1 MFSYTIHVQTSTWVL
16 QILPIHNFL
25 ICPNFSIS
33 DVTILEYRTNIWNSF
48 SYVFFV
54 CFALFPFFFF
64 TLQPQWSLQNA
75 YLSRSFACFKT
86 FSCFILH
93 LRRHPNSF
101 TTLYPLTFTLK
112 LKWSSFQST
121 EWSSSS
127 PPTLLFNQTSVQ
139 AVPIRNFPNLTP
151 PLLT

>member
-16 QILPIHNFL
+16 QIRPIHSFL

-33 DVTILEYRTNIWNSF
+33 DVTILEYCTSIWNSF

-54 CFALFPFFFF
+54 CFALLPFLF
-64 TLQPQWSLQNA
+64 TLQPQCSLQNA

-86 FSCFILH
+86 FSSFILY
-93 LRRHPNSF
+93 LRRNPNSF
-101 TTLYPLTFTLK
+101 TILYPLTFTLK

-121 EWSSSS
+121 EWCSSSA
-127 PPTLLFNQTSVQ
+127 PTLLCNQTFVQ
-139 AVPIRNFPNLTP
+139 AVPLRNSFQTSPHP
-151 PLLT
+151 C